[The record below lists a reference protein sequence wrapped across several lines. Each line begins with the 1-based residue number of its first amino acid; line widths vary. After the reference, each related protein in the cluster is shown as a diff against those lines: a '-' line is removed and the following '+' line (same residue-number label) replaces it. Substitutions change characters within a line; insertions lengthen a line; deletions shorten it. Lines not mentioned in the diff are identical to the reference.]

1 MQFRATLFSL
11 VLFGAGQ
18 ASASCAE
25 IGDEQLRLKCYDA
38 VAQGPGSSCK
48 MEDFTYSDYGSGLKV
63 SGSMTCPKGRMDYR
77 LYDGDDK
84 LLVSGFT
91 YFQGYSLQI
100 LERVPPPSEL
110 NIKYSVEQN

>member
-1 MQFRATLFSL
+1 MRLRILLLTFL
-11 VLFGAGQ
+11 LFGAGQ

-38 VAQGPGSSCK
+38 VAQGAGSSCK

-100 LERVPPPSEL
+100 LERVAAPSEL